1 MKTEKEIKE
10 MMQDIE
16 NIISNYEELYKSGQI
31 SKEFLEV
38 MTLEHKGELNALE
51 WVLS

>member
-1 MKTEKEIKE
+1 MRTEKEIKE
-10 MMQDIE
+10 MIDDIK

-31 SKEFLEV
+31 SKEVLEV
-38 MTLEHKGELNALE
+38 MTLDHKGELNALE